1 MQYQLEN
8 NRNTSTINMF
18 RLELLKLRKKT
29 RSWLGPILVFWLI
42 MLAYPLTVE
51 FLQDKL
57 EIGFFSV
64 LWIAILISMMLAT
77 EDIFTEDFN
86 DGSLEQTLIKNLSFS
101 ISIVTKIFTYW
112 LLIGLPI
119 SILSFI
125 FSLGTTEDFSLSL
138 SIFPLAIIS
147 SYIFLNLFV
156 LGNALSLNKGS
167 VLGALVTMPLA
178 LPVLIVLGKGLIA
191 IQLDINFLSFIFL
204 LLGSL
209 SIIIVV
215 IPVVVSYVIKAHL
228 E

>member
-1 MQYQLEN
+1 MKTL
-8 NRNTSTINMF
+8 
-18 RLELLKLRKKT
+18 RLEYLKLRKKT

-51 FLQDKL
+51 FMQDKL

-77 EDIFTEDFN
+77 EDIFVEDYN
-86 DGSLEQTLIKNLSFS
+86 DGSLEQIILKNASFQFLVS
-101 ISIVTKIFTYW
+101 MRIIIYW
-112 LLIGLPI
+112 FMIGIPI

-125 FSLGTTEDFSLSL
+125 FSLGTTEDMALSL
-138 SIFPLAIIS
+138 SIFPLALIC

-167 VLGALVTMPLA
+167 LLGALVTMPLA
-178 LPVLIVLGKGLIA
+178 LPVLIVLGKSVIS
-191 IQLDINFLSFIFL
+191 IQLGINFLEFILL
-204 LLGSL
+204 LLGCL
-209 SIIIVV
+209 SIIIMAVP
-215 IPVVVSYVIKAHL
+215 IIVSYIIKAHL

>member
-1 MQYQLEN
+1 MFKLE
-8 NRNTSTINMF
+8 F
-18 RLELLKLRKKT
+18 LKLRKKT

-77 EDIFTEDFN
+77 EDIFSEDYN
-86 DGSLEQTLIKNLSFS
+86 DGSLEQTLIKDQSFS
-101 ISIVTKIFTYW
+101 IIIVTKIFTYW
-112 LLIGLPI
+112 FLIGLPI
-119 SILSFI
+119 SILSFV
-125 FSLGTTEDFSLSL
+125 FSLGTSEDLSLSL
-138 SIFPLAIIS
+138 SILPLAIIS

-191 IQLDINFLSFIFL
+191 IQLDINYQSFIFL

-209 SIIIVV
+209 SIIIVA
-215 IPVVVSYVIKAHL
+215 IPIVVSYVIKAHL

>member
-1 MQYQLEN
+1 MSSLK
-8 NRNTSTINMF
+8 
-18 RLELLKLRKKT
+18 LELLKLKKKT

-42 MLAYPLTVE
+42 MIAYPLTVE

-57 EIGFFSV
+57 EVGFFSV

-86 DGSLEQTLIKNLSFS
+86 DGSLEQMMLKYSSFS
-101 ISIVTKIFTYW
+101 ILVSMKTLTYW
-112 LLIGLPI
+112 LLIGVPI

-125 FSLGTTEDFSLSL
+125 FSFGTTENFSLSL
-138 SIFPLAIIS
+138 SILPLSLIS

-167 VLGALVTMPLA
+167 VLGALITMPLA
-178 LPVLIVLGKGLIA
+178 LPVLIVLGKSLTA
-191 IQLDINFLSFIFL
+191 IQIGINFISFILL
-204 LLGSL
+204 LLGCL
-209 SIIIVV
+209 SIIMVAV
-215 IPVVVSYVIKAHL
+215 PLVVSYIIKAHL

>member
-1 MQYQLEN
+1 MFKLE
-8 NRNTSTINMF
+8 F
-18 RLELLKLRKKT
+18 LKLRKKT

-77 EDIFTEDFN
+77 EDIFSEDYN
-86 DGSLEQTLIKNLSFS
+86 DGSLEQTLIKNSSFS
-101 ISIVTKIFTYW
+101 IIITAKIFTYW

-119 SILSFI
+119 SVLSFI
-125 FSLGTTEDFSLSL
+125 FSLGTSEDISLSL
-138 SIFPLAIIS
+138 SILPLAIIS

-191 IQLDINFLSFIFL
+191 IQLDINYQSFIFL

-209 SIIIVV
+209 SIIIVA
-215 IPVVVSYVIKAHL
+215 IPIVVSYVIKAHL

>member
-1 MQYQLEN
+1 MFELE
-8 NRNTSTINMF
+8 F
-18 RLELLKLRKKT
+18 LKLRKKT

-77 EDIFTEDFN
+77 EDIFSEDYN
-86 DGSLEQTLIKNLSFS
+86 DGSLEQTLIKNTSFS
-101 ISIVTKIFTYW
+101 IIIVTKIFTYW

-119 SILSFI
+119 SILSFV
-125 FSLGTTEDFSLSL
+125 FSLGTTEDLSLSL
-138 SIFPLAIIS
+138 SILPLAIIS

-191 IQLDINFLSFIFL
+191 IQLDINYQSFIFL

-209 SIIIVV
+209 SIIIVA
-215 IPVVVSYVIKAHL
+215 IPIVVSYVIKAHL

>member
-1 MQYQLEN
+1 
-8 NRNTSTINMF
+8 MF

-101 ISIVTKIFTYW
+101 IIIVTKIFTYW

>member
-1 MQYQLEN
+1 MFKLE
-8 NRNTSTINMF
+8 F
-18 RLELLKLRKKT
+18 LKLRKKT

-77 EDIFTEDFN
+77 EDIFSEDYN

-101 ISIVTKIFTYW
+101 FIVVIKIFTYW

-119 SILSFI
+119 SILSFV
-125 FSLGTTEDFSLSL
+125 FSLGTTEDLSLSL
-138 SIFPLAIIS
+138 SILPLAIIS

-178 LPVLIVLGKGLIA
+178 LPVLIVLGKSLTA
-191 IQLDINFLSFIFL
+191 IQLDINFISFILL
-204 LLGSL
+204 LLGCL
-209 SIIIVV
+209 SIIMVA
-215 IPVVVSYVIKAHL
+215 IPLVVSYIIKAHL

>member
-1 MQYQLEN
+1 MSSL
-8 NRNTSTINMF
+8 
-18 RLELLKLRKKT
+18 RLELLKLKKKT

-42 MLAYPLTVE
+42 MIAYPLTVE

-57 EIGFFSV
+57 EVGFFSV

-86 DGSLEQTLIKNLSFS
+86 DGSLEQMMLKHSSFS
-101 ISIVTKIFTYW
+101 SLVSMKTLTYW
-112 LLIGLPI
+112 LLIGVPI

-125 FSLGTTEDFSLSL
+125 FSFGTTENFSLSL
-138 SIFPLAIIS
+138 SILPLSLIS

-167 VLGALVTMPLA
+167 VLGALITMPLA
-178 LPVLIVLGKGLIA
+178 LPVLIVLGKSLTA
-191 IQLDINFLSFIFL
+191 IQIGINFISFILL
-204 LLGSL
+204 LLGCL
-209 SIIIVV
+209 SIIMVTV
-215 IPVVVSYVIKAHL
+215 PLVVSYIIKAHL

>member
-1 MQYQLEN
+1 MKIIKLEH
-8 NRNTSTINMF
+8 
-18 RLELLKLRKKT
+18 LKLRKKT

-42 MLAYPLTVE
+42 MIAYPLTVE
-51 FLQDKL
+51 FLQNKL

-77 EDIFTEDFN
+77 EDIFIEDYN
-86 DGSLEQTLIKNLSFS
+86 DGSLEHLILKNASFEFLVS
-101 ISIVTKIFTYW
+101 MRILIYW
-112 LLIGLPI
+112 LMIGLPV

-125 FSLGTTEDFSLSL
+125 FSLGTTENFILSL
-138 SIFPLAIIS
+138 SIVPLSLIS

-167 VLGALVTMPLA
+167 LLGALVTMPLA
-178 LPVLIVLGKGLIA
+178 LPVLIVLGKSLIS
-191 IQLDINFLSFIFL
+191 IQLGINFLEFILL
-204 LLGSL
+204 LLGCL

-215 IPVVVSYVIKAHL
+215 VPIIVSYIIKAHL

>member
-1 MQYQLEN
+1 MFKLE
-8 NRNTSTINMF
+8 F
-18 RLELLKLRKKT
+18 LKLRKKT

-64 LWIAILISMMLAT
+64 LWIAILISMMLAV
-77 EDIFTEDFN
+77 EDIFSEDYN

-101 ISIVTKIFTYW
+101 FIIVIKIFTYW

-119 SILSFI
+119 SILSFV
-125 FSLGTTEDFSLSL
+125 FSLGTSEDLSLSL
-138 SIFPLAIIS
+138 SILPLAIIS

-191 IQLDINFLSFIFL
+191 IQLDINYQSFIFL

-209 SIIIVV
+209 SIIIVA
-215 IPVVVSYVIKAHL
+215 IPIVVSYVIKAHL

>member
-1 MQYQLEN
+1 MFKLE
-8 NRNTSTINMF
+8 F
-18 RLELLKLRKKT
+18 LKLRKKT

-77 EDIFTEDFN
+77 EDIFSEDYN

-101 ISIVTKIFTYW
+101 FIIVIKIFTYW

-119 SILSFI
+119 SILSFV
-125 FSLGTTEDFSLSL
+125 FSLGTTEDLSLSL
-138 SIFPLAIIS
+138 SILPLAIIS

-191 IQLDINFLSFIFL
+191 IQLDINYQSFIFL

-209 SIIIVV
+209 SIIIVA
-215 IPVVVSYVIKAHL
+215 IPIVVSYVIKAHL